1 MSAGKGDSP
10 RNNHSEA
17 FRTGWDMVF
26 GKEKASLPQNNPPQ
40 EKRDKDD
47 KNETHTKRLRDA
59 AR

>member
-17 FRTGWDMVF
+17 FRTGWDRVF
-26 GKEKASLPQNNPPQ
+26 GKEKASLSGKNPPQ